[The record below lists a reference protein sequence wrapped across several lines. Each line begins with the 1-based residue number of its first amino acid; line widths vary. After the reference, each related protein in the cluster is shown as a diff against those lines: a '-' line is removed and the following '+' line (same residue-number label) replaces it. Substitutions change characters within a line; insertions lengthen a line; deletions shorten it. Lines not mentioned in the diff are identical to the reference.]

1 MVGDIMM
8 KQTTNERCERGG
20 GRVEKVRQEGFAL
33 ITALLVMLI
42 LTVLGVS
49 AMTMTSMENRI
60 AGVSKTTEAA
70 SMAVE
75 SCLGAGV
82 NVIQQTIYSADV
94 PLSVLDNAVPLPGPV
109 PMARAVDL
117 GREIMGELDQNNDS
131 PTGTGASGPDMVQNV
146 GGFTVN
152 GDIDR
157 LYVKYK
163 AGGSNSFAEAE
174 QGKGKAA
181 EYDVYYRITCVA
193 TMASTGTQSQ
203 VSGVYACTASGGD
216 TCQKSPF

>member
-1 MVGDIMM
+1 MR
-8 KQTTNERCERGG
+8 QTANGRYEGEGG
-20 GRVEKVRQEGFAL
+20 LVQKARQEGFAL
-33 ITALLVMLI
+33 ITALLLMLI
-42 LTVLGVS
+42 LTILGVS
-49 AMTMTSMENRI
+49 AITMTSMENRI

-75 SCLGAGV
+75 SCLGTGV
-82 NVIQQTIYSADV
+82 NVIQQTMDPAEV
-94 PLSVLDNAVPLPGPV
+94 PLSVLANAVPPGPV
-109 PMARAVDL
+109 PLARRADL
-117 GREIMGELDQNNDS
+117 GQEIMGELDQNNDS
-131 PTGTGASGPDMVQNV
+131 PTGTGASGPDIVQTV

-163 AGGSNSFAEAE
+163 SGGSNAFAEAE

-203 VSGVYACTASGGD
+203 VSAVYACTASGGD

>member
-1 MVGDIMM
+1 MREP
-8 KQTTNERCERGG
+8 TNERRRRGG
-20 GRVEKVRQEGFAL
+20 CGVEKARQEGFAL
-33 ITALLVMLI
+33 ITALLLMLI

-82 NVIQQTIYSADV
+82 NVIQQTIEPAAVPGSA
-94 PLSVLDNAVPLPGPV
+94 LDNAVPPGPV
-109 PMARAVDL
+109 PLARQVDL
-117 GREIMGELDQNNDS
+117 GQEIMGELDQDNDS
-131 PTGTGASGPDMVQNV
+131 PTGTGASGPDIVQTV

-157 LYVKYK
+157 LYIKNK
-163 AGGSNSFAEAE
+163 SGGSLEFASAAE
-174 QGKGKAA
+174 GKGKAA
-181 EYDVYYRITCVA
+181 EIDVYYRITCVA
-193 TMASTGTQSQ
+193 TMVSTGTQSQ
-203 VSGVYACTASGGD
+203 ISSVYACTASGGD
-216 TCQKSPF
+216 TCQKTPF

>member
-1 MVGDIMM
+1 MR
-8 KQTTNERCERGG
+8 QTANGRCEGEEG
-20 GRVEKVRQEGFAL
+20 LVQKARQEGFAL
-33 ITALLVMLI
+33 ITALLLMLI
-42 LTVLGVS
+42 LTILGVS
-49 AMTMTSMENRI
+49 AITMTSMENRI

-75 SCLGAGV
+75 SCLGTGV
-82 NVIQQTIYSADV
+82 NVIQQTIDPAEV
-94 PLSVLDNAVPLPGPV
+94 PLSVLDNAVPPGPV
-109 PMARAVDL
+109 PSARRADL
-117 GREIMGELDQNNDS
+117 GQEIMGELDQNNDS
-131 PTGTGASGPDMVQNV
+131 PTGTGASGPDMVQTV

-163 AGGSNSFAEAE
+163 SGGSSAFAEAE

-193 TMASTGTQSQ
+193 TMASTSTQSQ
-203 VSGVYACTASGGD
+203 VSAVYACTASGGD

>member
-1 MVGDIMM
+1 MR
-8 KQTTNERCERGG
+8 QTTNEGG
-20 GRVEKVRQEGFAL
+20 ESGGCRVEKVRQEGFAL
-33 ITALLVMLI
+33 ITALLLMLI
-42 LTVLGVS
+42 LTILGVS

-75 SCLGAGV
+75 SCLGTGV
-82 NVIQQTIYSADV
+82 NIIQQTIDQGGVPASA
-94 PLSVLDNAVPLPGPV
+94 LATAVPLPGPV
-109 PMARAVDL
+109 PLARQVDL
-117 GREIMGELDQNNDS
+117 GQEIMGELDQNNDS
-131 PTGTGASGPDMVQNV
+131 PTGTGGSGPDLVQTV

-157 LYVKYK
+157 MYIKNK
-163 AGGSNSFAEAE
+163 AGGSLEFAAGLE
-174 QGKGKAA
+174 GKGKAA
-181 EYDVYYRITCVA
+181 EIDVYYRVTCVA

-203 VSGVYACTASGGD
+203 VSAVYACTASGGD

>member
-1 MVGDIMM
+1 MRL
-8 KQTTNERCERGG
+8 TTNERGESGEC
-20 GRVEKVRQEGFAL
+20 RVEKARQEGFAL

-49 AMTMTSMENRI
+49 AMTMTSMENRM

-75 SCLGAGV
+75 SCLGTGV
-82 NVIQQTIYSADV
+82 NVIQQTIDLGDV
-94 PLSVLDNAVPLPGPV
+94 PLSALDNAVPPGPV
-109 PMARAVDL
+109 PLARRADL
-117 GREIMGELDQNNDS
+117 TSEIMGELDQNNDS
-131 PTGTGASGPDMVQNV
+131 PTGSGGSGPDLVQTV

-152 GDIDR
+152 GDVDR
-157 LYVKYK
+157 MYIKNK
-163 AGGSNSFAEAE
+163 AGGSLEFAAGLE
-174 QGKGKAA
+174 GKGKAA
-181 EYDVYYRITCVA
+181 EIDVYYRITCVA

-203 VSGVYACTASGGD
+203 VSAVYACTASGGD

>member
-1 MVGDIMM
+1 MRQMV
-8 KQTTNERCERGG
+8 NERCESRGS
-20 GRVEKVRQEGFAL
+20 RIEKTRQEGFAL

-60 AGVSKTTEAA
+60 AGTSKTTESA
-70 SMAVE
+70 SMAAE

-82 NVIQQTIYSADV
+82 NVIQQTIEPA
-94 PLSVLDNAVPLPGPV
+94 AVPASALDTAVPPGPV
-109 PMARAVDL
+109 PLARLVDL
-117 GREIMGELDQNNDS
+117 GQEIMGELDQSNDS
-131 PTGTGASGPDMVQNV
+131 PTGTGASGPDIVQTV

-157 LYVKYK
+157 LYIKNK
-163 AGGSNSFAEAE
+163 SGGSLEFASGTE
-174 QGKGKAA
+174 GKGKAA
-181 EYDVYYRITCVA
+181 EIDVYYRITCVA
-193 TMASTGTQSQ
+193 TMTSTGTQSQ

-216 TCQKSPF
+216 TCQKTPF

>member
-1 MVGDIMM
+1 MRL
-8 KQTTNERCERGG
+8 TTNERGESGEC
-20 GRVEKVRQEGFAL
+20 RVEKARQEGFAL

-49 AMTMTSMENRI
+49 AMTMTSMENRM

-75 SCLGAGV
+75 SCLGTGV
-82 NVIQQTIYSADV
+82 NVIQQTIDLGDV
-94 PLSVLDNAVPLPGPV
+94 PLSALDNAVPPGPV
-109 PMARAVDL
+109 PLARRADL
-117 GREIMGELDQNNDS
+117 TSEIMGELDQNNDS
-131 PTGTGASGPDMVQNV
+131 PTGSGGSGPDLVQTV

-157 LYVKYK
+157 MYIKNK
-163 AGGSNSFAEAE
+163 AGGSLEFAAGLE
-174 QGKGKAA
+174 GKGKAA
-181 EYDVYYRITCVA
+181 EIDVYYRITCVA

-203 VSGVYACTASGGD
+203 VSAVYACTASGGD

>member
-1 MVGDIMM
+1 MRL
-8 KQTTNERCERGG
+8 TTNERDESGECRI
-20 GRVEKVRQEGFAL
+20 EKARQEGFAL

-49 AMTMTSMENRI
+49 AMTMTSMENRM

-75 SCLGAGV
+75 SCLGTGV
-82 NVIQQTIYSADV
+82 NVIQQTIDLGDV
-94 PLSVLDNAVPLPGPV
+94 PLSALDNAVPPGPV
-109 PMARAVDL
+109 PLARRADL
-117 GREIMGELDQNNDS
+117 TSEIMGELDQNNDS
-131 PTGTGASGPDMVQNV
+131 PTGSGGSGPDLVQTV

-152 GDIDR
+152 GDVDR
-157 LYVKYK
+157 MYIKNK
-163 AGGSNSFAEAE
+163 AGGSLEFAAGLE
-174 QGKGKAA
+174 GKGKAA
-181 EYDVYYRITCVA
+181 EIDVYYRITCVA

-203 VSGVYACTASGGD
+203 VSAVYACTASGGD

>member
-1 MVGDIMM
+1 MR
-8 KQTTNERCERGG
+8 QTTNERGESGG
-20 GRVEKVRQEGFAL
+20 GRVGKTRQEGFAL

-60 AGVSKTTEAA
+60 AGVSKTTESA

-82 NVIQQTIYSADV
+82 NVIQQTIEPA
-94 PLSVLDNAVPLPGPV
+94 AVPASALDSAPIPGPV
-109 PMARAVDL
+109 PAARQTDL
-117 GREIMGELDQNNDS
+117 GQEIMGELDQNNDS
-131 PTGTGASGPDMVQNV
+131 PTGTGASGPDLVQTV

-157 LYVKYK
+157 LYVKNK
-163 AGGSNSFAEAE
+163 SGGSLEFASGVE
-174 QGKGKAA
+174 GKGKSA
-181 EYDVYYRITCVA
+181 EIDVYYRITCVA

-203 VSGVYACTASGGD
+203 ISGVYACTASGGD
-216 TCQKSPF
+216 TCQKTPF

>member
-1 MVGDIMM
+1 MM

-20 GRVEKVRQEGFAL
+20 GRVEKARQEGFAL

-94 PLSVLDNAVPLPGPV
+94 PPSVLDNAVPLPGPV
-109 PMARAVDL
+109 PMARA
-117 GREIMGELDQNNDS
+117 
-131 PTGTGASGPDMVQNV
+131 A
-146 GGFTVN
+146 
-152 GDIDR
+152 R
-157 LYVKYK
+157 L
-163 AGGSNSFAEAE
+163 
-174 QGKGKAA
+174 
-181 EYDVYYRITCVA
+181 
-193 TMASTGTQSQ
+193 
-203 VSGVYACTASGGD
+203 
-216 TCQKSPF
+216 